1 MSIQTLKDIIEKQ
14 KKEQEEEQKFDK
26 YEQIEE
32 NRILVNDWYK
42 IALDRIKELIHEG
55 LIQESREKISINEE
69 LLGEYEIDALVLT
82 INNKKIKFEPVGTM
96 LIGSKGRVDVTG
108 PFGKEKFLLIRKG
121 VKSPSELVKVRVHV
135 SGTPKQ
141 EEDNKIEESKKPSIS
156 DWEWKTMPSDSRWV
170 KFDDVN
176 ADTMTDIIMRM
187 ING

>member
-14 KKEQEEEQKFDK
+14 KKEQEEEQEFNKD
-26 YEQIEE
+26 EQIEE
-32 NRILVNDWYK
+32 YKNLVDDLYK
-42 IALDRIKELIHEG
+42 IALDPIQELINEG
-55 LIQESREKISINEE
+55 LIQESREEILINEE
-69 LLGEYEIDALVLT
+69 LLGEYKIDALVLT

-108 PFGKEKFLLIRKG
+108 PFGKERFLLIRKG
-121 VKSPSELVKVRVHV
+121 VKSPSDLVKVTFHV
-135 SGTPKQ
+135 SGAPKQ
-141 EEDNKIEESKKPSIS
+141 EEEKKREENKKPSIS

-170 KFDDVN
+170 KFNDVN